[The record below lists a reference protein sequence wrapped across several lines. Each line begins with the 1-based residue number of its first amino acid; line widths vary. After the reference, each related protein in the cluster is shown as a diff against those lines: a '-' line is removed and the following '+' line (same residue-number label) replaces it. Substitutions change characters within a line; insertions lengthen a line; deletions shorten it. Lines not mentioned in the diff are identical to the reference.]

1 MGSKTARRIRKKRK
15 ALAAMEKDAMFEGQL
30 RYVYQRIQATRWWL
44 FWCVAPAAGLAL
56 VAVAIIMIWR

>member
-1 MGSKTARRIRKKRK
+1 
-15 ALAAMEKDAMFEGQL
+15 MFEGQL